1 MKCWKGSLWCQEF
14 QDFYIFYGIHCHDM
28 VTIFDHFSSLRRAV
42 ERHTVKT
49 KSGAPGLAHSQ
60 ICLTMHALGK
70 ANVKIKDRFLEM
82 RNMEKRGETGKKRRI
97 LMAPVGLGHRYHML
111 SHAITTWMPSVW
123 GFYYRMLK
131 LMMKNAEIWTEFD
144 MAWLLD
150 SLTQY
155 DSVWV

>member
-1 MKCWKGSLWCQEF
+1 M
-14 QDFYIFYGIHCHDM
+14 
-28 VTIFDHFSSLRRAV
+28 
-42 ERHTVKT
+42 VKT

-111 SHAITTWMPSVW
+111 SHAITC
-123 GFYYRMLK
+123 YHHL
-131 LMMKNAEIWTEFD
+131 NAFRVR
-144 MAWLLD
+144 LLLPD
-150 SLTQY
+150 AQADDEERRDL
-155 DSVWV
+155 DGV